1 MHPERPERVGA
12 VLRGID
18 DSGLAIERLTSPEI
32 LRAELALAHDPEYIA
47 MIETFCRLGGGS
59 LDMDTVASE
68 GSWQAALTAAGG
80 VVALTRELDE
90 AGDAFGFAVARPPGH
105 HALRDRAM
113 GFCLFNNVAV
123 AAMLLRSEGKRV
135 AILDWDVHHGNGTQ
149 SLVLDDPGIL
159 YVSLHQ
165 RAFYPFDGQIE
176 DIERGEA
183 KGTTI
188 NFPFPAGT
196 GGDLYRHAW
205 GEIVI
210 PVVREFSPDWVL
222 VSSGYDGHVS
232 DPLADMR
239 LVAEDFGW
247 MAAALADV
255 HPPGRTVLAL
265 EGGYDLDA
273 LRQSTAATLQGLSGA
288 PPSGLP
294 LTSPIESMGAF
305 EAISSA
311 VSDHWSI

>member
-18 DSGLAIERLTSPEI
+18 DSGLEVERLTAPEA
-32 LRAELALAHDPEYIA
+32 LRAELALAHDAEYIA
-47 MIETFCRLGGGS
+47 MVETFCRLGGGS

-80 VVALTRELDE
+80 VVALTRELDPD
-90 AGDAFGFAVARPPGH
+90 GDAFGFAVARPPGH
-105 HALRDRAM
+105 HAMRDRAM

-149 SLVLDDPGIL
+149 ALVLDDPGVL

-165 RAFYPFDGQIE
+165 RGFYPFDGHIE
-176 DIERGEA
+176 DIDKGEA

-188 NFPFPAGT
+188 NMPFPAGT
-196 GGDLYRHAW
+196 GGDLYRRAW
-205 GEIVI
+205 DEIVM
-210 PVVREFSPDWVL
+210 PVVGEFAPDWVL

-239 LVAEDFGW
+239 LVSEDFGW
-247 MAAALADV
+247 MAASLSAV
-255 HPPGRTVLAL
+255 HPPGRTVVAL

-273 LRQSTAATLQGLSGA
+273 LRRSTTATLLGLAGD
-288 PPSGLP
+288 PPTGLP
-294 LTSPIESMGAF
+294 LTSPLESLGALD
-305 EAISSA
+305 AIA
-311 VSDHWSI
+311 TEIADHWSI